1 MTRTTLALAA
11 CLLGLAAPRALAQS
25 EEDLAGV
32 VRSGVC
38 PDDLTAYNPV
48 EYAEHCAGMDE
59 SCALHDSGCFEDARR
74 CWDDV
79 NRMNKQI
86 FSYNAF
92 VRKCAARAETTSPP
106 TKIPPAKKKN

>member
-1 MTRTTLALAA
+1 MRATAIALVV
-11 CLLGLAAPRALAQS
+11 CLSGLASAHALAQS

-38 PDDLTAYNPV
+38 PDDLTPYNPV
-48 EYAEHCAGMDE
+48 EYSQHCAGMDE
-59 SCALHDSGCFEDARR
+59 ACATSDSGCFEDAKR

-86 FSYNAF
+86 FTYNAF
-92 VRKCAARAETTSPP
+92 VRRCAARAAEHRPP
-106 TKIPPAKKKN
+106 TKK